1 VAMAGVKLAVAATAK
16 LVAHPRRRLDK
27 TTPPPPPPPTPL
39 RPRREYTAARTL
51 RGDAA
56 DANVHHHQSTTI
68 ASKIGGGRP
77 RAVRSDLADRAVP
90 RRRRARQEGRP
101 AGWRNHREA
110 DRYGT

>member
-1 VAMAGVKLAVAATAK
+1 MAVKLAVAATSN
-16 LVAHPRRRLDK
+16 LGGSPQ
-27 TTPPPPPPPTPL
+27 TMTGSNPPHPPTTAT
-39 RPRREYTAARTL
+39 RMNTAARTL